1 MLNEKEI
8 AVYIE
13 VAKKP
18 FTLKGFHVKGGFLLL
33 KNSTGKTLAVSS
45 GWHSNGCLA
54 VYPLRDDCTYT
65 NENGCKRYVWASY
78 GDERFPCV
86 DSYLDYIEDIEQA
99 EMELQEWLDEQ
110 AEKELTEEFRQTR
123 RNW

>member
-1 MLNEKEI
+1 MESKNI

-13 VAKKP
+13 IAKKP
-18 FTLKGFHVKGGFLLL
+18 FTLKGFHVKRGFLLL
-33 KNSTGKTLAVSS
+33 KSSTGKTLAVSS

-54 VYPLRDDCTYT
+54 VYPLRDDCNYT
-65 NENGCKRYVWASY
+65 DENGCKRYVWASY

-110 AEKELTEEFRQTR
+110 AEKELPEEFRQTR

>member
-1 MLNEKEI
+1 MLSEKEI

-13 VAKKP
+13 IAKKP

-45 GWHSNGCLA
+45 GWASHGCLA
-54 VYPLRDDCTYT
+54 VYTLRDDCTYT
-65 NENGCKRYVWASY
+65 DENGCKRYVWASY

-99 EMELQEWLDEQ
+99 ERELQEWLDKLDEREYQ
-110 AEKELTEEFRQTR
+110 AICEKY
-123 RNW
+123 W